1 MRKAGIDVQWV
12 RFEMKFKKPAKT
24 SRGTLLTKPSWLIR
38 LRDVT
43 GACGWG
49 ECSIIPGLS
58 MDEPAEIEAHLLDIQ
73 QRREVVFEEVPL
85 ALPALRF
92 AIEMALA
99 DLKTRQSFAP
109 FDGSFAQGQSRIE
122 INGLMWMDD
131 PKGLLDQAATLLKSG
146 FKTLKAKVGSM
157 PFEQELEWMRA
168 LRAIAPEVTFRVDAN
183 GAFSQPE
190 SGWTPLKKLESL
202 AEIGLHSIEQPLH
215 PSDKRGLAELCKVS
229 PVPIALDESL
239 IGVPVEAQGALLDAI
254 DPDFLVLKPSLLG
267 GFVAS
272 QHWIQQA
279 EQRDMGWWVT
289 SALETNMGLN
299 AIAQWTANGIQSR
312 APLLPQGL
320 GTGGLFT
327 NNIPAPLEVSEGY
340 LSTRGV
346 QNWEAP
352 EVRSVS

>member
-24 SRGTLLTKPSWLIR
+24 SRGTLMTKPSWLIR
-38 LRDVT
+38 LRNGD
-43 GACGWG
+43 GKCGWG

-58 MDEPAEIEAHLLDIQ
+58 IDDPAQIEAHLRNIQ
-73 QRREVVFEEVPL
+73 HQREVVLEEVPF

-99 DLKTRQSFAP
+99 DLKTRASFVP
-109 FDGSFAQGQSRIE
+109 FDGSFAQGQSQIE
-122 INGLMWMDD
+122 INGLIWMDD
-131 PKGLLDQAATLLKSG
+131 PQGLLDQAATLLKSG

-168 LRAIAPEVTFRVDAN
+168 LRTMAPEVTFRVDAN

-202 AEIGLHSIEQPLH
+202 AAIGLHSIEQPLH
-215 PSDKRGLAELCKVS
+215 PNDKRGLAELCMVS

-239 IGVPVEAQGALLDAI
+239 IGVALKEHGALLDAI
-254 DPDFLVLKPSLLG
+254 DPEFLVLKPSLLG
-267 GFVAS
+267 GFAAA

-279 EQRDMGWWVT
+279 EQRGMGWWVT
-289 SALETNMGLN
+289 SALETNIGLN
-299 AIAQWTANGIQSR
+299 AIAQWTANGVQSDV
-312 APLLPQGL
+312 PLLPQGL

-327 NNIPAPLEVSEGY
+327 NNIPSPLAVSEGY
-340 LSTRGV
+340 LSARGV
-346 QNWEAP
+346 QDWEAP
-352 EVRSVS
+352 EVRSAS

>member
-1 MRKAGIDVQWV
+1 MRQLGIDVQWV

-24 SRGTLLTKPSWLIR
+24 SRGTLITKPSWLIR
-38 LRDVT
+38 LRNNA
-43 GACGWG
+43 GKCGWG

-58 MDEPAEIEAHLLDIQ
+58 IDEPARIEAHLRGIQ
-73 QRREVVFEEVPL
+73 QRREVVLEEVPI

-99 DLKTRQSFAP
+99 DLITHESFVP

-122 INGLMWMDD
+122 INGLIWMDD
-131 PKGLLDQAATLLKSG
+131 PKGLLNQAATLLKSG

-157 PFEQELEWMRA
+157 PFEQELEWMSS
-168 LRAIAPEVTFRVDAN
+168 LRAMAPDVTFRVDAN

-215 PSDKRGLAELCKVS
+215 PTDRSGLAELCKVS

-239 IGVPVEAQGALLDAI
+239 IGIPLEEQGALLDAI

-267 GFVAS
+267 GFAAA
-272 QHWIQQA
+272 QHWINQA
-279 EQRDMGWWVT
+279 EQRGMGWWVT

-299 AIAQWTANGIQSR
+299 AIAQWTANGIQSDT
-312 APLLPQGL
+312 PLLPQGL

-327 NNIPAPLEVSEGY
+327 NNIASPLEVSEGY
-340 LSTRGV
+340 LSARGV

-352 EVRSVS
+352 EVPSVS